1 VTCPSCGTE
10 NRAEGKFCSECG
22 APLAGACG
30 SCGTPLRP
38 GAKFCDECGTR
49 VGGTSARTS
58 AAPSAGPQQVAP
70 SPAAERRLVSVLF
83 ADLVGFTTLS
93 ESRDPEEVRELLSRY
108 FEDARRLIERYGGTV
123 EKFIGDAVM
132 AVWGTPVAKEDD
144 AERAVRAA
152 LDLVAAVTA
161 LGQEVGA
168 TRLQARAGVLTGEAA
183 VTIGAKGQG
192 MVAGDLVNTASRIQ
206 AAAIPGAV
214 FVGES
219 TRRSTE
225 AAVAYEDAGTFELKG
240 KAEPVPL
247 WRALRVVAG
256 VGGAMKSVG
265 LEAPFVGRD
274 RDMRVVKELFHAS
287 GEERK
292 AHLLSVMGVAGIG
305 KSRLSW
311 EFYKYIDGL
320 AGSVRWHSGR
330 CLAYGEGVTYWALA
344 EMVRTRAGILEG
356 EGPGDALPK
365 LRKAIEEAISDPDER
380 AWVEPRLAHL
390 LGLEERVARDREDL
404 FGAWRLFYER
414 LAEEMPTV
422 MVFEDTQWAD
432 SALLDF
438 IEYLLEWSKDSP
450 LFILTLSRPELSDR
464 RPTWGAGRRN
474 SSSLYLEPLSPSAME
489 DLMAGLVPGL
499 SGDLRQRILDR
510 AEGVPLYAVE
520 TVRMLLDRGL
530 LAQEGTEYRLTGE
543 IGDLEVPETLHAL
556 IAARLDGLTQEERWL
571 LQDASVMGKTFSKAG
586 LAAVTNVADI
596 DTLLSSLVRKEVLQ
610 VQADPRSPERGQ
622 YGFLQDLVKHV
633 AYETLSKKERKTKHL
648 AVAAYLESFSGFEE
662 EEIVE
667 VISSHYLEAYRAAPE
682 AEDAPEIKAKAMGR
696 LVAAGGHAAS
706 LAASEEAQRYY
717 EEAAG
722 LADDPSTRA
731 EILER
736 AGLMAFTAAKPE
748 EAAAHFEEA
757 VALFASNGNGHEAAR
772 VSARVAQIMWDSGKL
787 GDAVER
793 MEQSYR
799 VLSDD
804 ELDESTATVAHQ
816 VGRLKFFSGHW
827 ENSLEPIE
835 RALEIAEAL
844 WLPEVLSQ
852 ALNTKAIILV
862 ARGRQREG
870 LALLRYALEVALEND
885 ESAAALRGYYN
896 LIDTLARVDRHQE
909 GSELVREGLVLA
921 RKLGDRYW
929 EWALL
934 GQVYPLFAVGEWD
947 EVLEKLESVPEDR
960 LAETRQVFGN
970 YLTVRPL
977 IYIHRGDVDEA
988 RRGIE
993 LIQEAEVSADVQER
1007 MSYLTAH
1014 SLLEREAGNHR
1025 EALSLAQETVAL
1037 HETLGMTSE
1046 NVKEGMVVALESS
1059 LALGDFDEAERL
1071 LATIEAVPGGV
1082 RAPFL
1087 HALALRFRARLLAS
1101 RGEHDKVES
1110 RFKGGVGAFRELA
1123 MPFSMAQALLDYGEW
1138 LHAQGR
1144 ADQAQPLLDE
1154 ARMIFERL
1162 KASPWLGRV
1171 DKLGVGRVETL
1182 ARG

>member
-1 VTCPSCGTE
+1 MP
-10 NRAEGKFCSECG
+10 
-22 APLAGACG
+22 
-30 SCGTPLRP
+30 
-38 GAKFCDECGTR
+38 
-49 VGGTSARTS
+49 S
-58 AAPSAGPQQVAP
+58 AAPAPVA
-70 SPAAERRLVSVLF
+70 STPAAERRLVSVLF

-93 ESRDPEEVRELLSRY
+93 ESRDPEEVRELLSGY
-108 FEDARRLIERYGGTV
+108 FEASRQLIDRYGGTV

-152 LDLVAAVTA
+152 LDLVAAVA
-161 LGQEVGA
+161 VLGQEVGA
-168 TRLQARAGVLTGEAA
+168 TGLRARAGVLTGEAA
-183 VTIGAKGQG
+183 VTIGAEGQG

-206 AAAIPGAV
+206 AAAKPGAV

-247 WRALRVVAG
+247 WRALRVVSG
-256 VGGAMKSVG
+256 VGGAMKSTG
-265 LEAPFVGRD
+265 LEAPFVGRE
-274 RDMRVVKELFHAS
+274 REMRVVKELFHAS
-287 GEERK
+287 AEERK

-320 AGSVRWHSGR
+320 AGSIRWHQGR

-356 EGPGDALPK
+356 EGPGEALPK
-365 LRKAIEEAISDPDER
+365 LREAVEETIADPEEQ

-404 FGAWRLFYER
+404 FGAWRLFYEH

-450 LFILTLSRPELSDR
+450 LFILTSSRPELSDR

-474 SSSLYLEPLSPSAME
+474 SSSLYLEPLSASAME
-489 DLMAGLVPGL
+489 ALMAGLVPGL
-499 SGDLRQRILDR
+499 PEELRQRILDR

-530 LAQEGTEYRLTGE
+530 LTQEGSEYRLTGE

-586 LAAVTNVADI
+586 VTGVTNVADL

-622 YGFLQDLVKHV
+622 YGFLQDLVKRV

-662 EEIVE
+662 EEVVE
-667 VISSHYLEAYRAAPE
+667 VISSHYLEAYRAAPD
-682 AEDAPEIKAKAMGR
+682 ADDAPGIKAKAMDK
-696 LVAAGGHAAS
+696 LVAAGKHAAS
-706 LAASEEAQRYY
+706 LAASEEAQRYF
-717 EEAAG
+717 EEAAE

-731 EILER
+731 GILEQ
-736 AGLMAFTAAKPE
+736 AGLMAFSAARVE
-748 EAAAHFEEA
+748 DAAEHFEEA
-757 VALFASNGNGHEAAR
+757 VSLFESNGRSHDAAR
-772 VSARVAQIMWDSGKL
+772 VSARVAQIMWDGGKL

-793 MEQSYR
+793 MERSYR

-804 ELDESTATVAHQ
+804 EPDESTATVAHQ
-816 VGRLKFFSGHW
+816 VGRLKFFSGHG
-827 ENSLEPIE
+827 EVSLDPIE

-862 ARGRQREG
+862 ARGRQKEG
-870 LALLRYALEVALEND
+870 LALLRYALEVALENE
-885 ESAAALRGYYN
+885 ESAAALRAYFN
-896 LIDTLARVDRHQE
+896 LIDTLGRADRHQE
-909 GSELVREGLVLA
+909 GADLVREGLVLA
-921 RKLGDRYW
+921 RKLGNRYW

-947 EVLEKLESVPEDR
+947 DVLEQLASVPEDR
-960 LAETRQVFGN
+960 LGEVRQLFGN
-970 YLTVRPL
+970 FLTVRPL

-993 LIQEAEVSADVQER
+993 LIPGAEHSADVQER
-1007 MSYLTAH
+1007 MSYLLAQ
-1014 SLLEREAGNHR
+1014 SLLEREAGHQK
-1025 EALSLAQETVAL
+1025 EALTLAEQAVSL
-1037 HETLGMTSE
+1037 HEALGMTSE
-1046 NVKEGMVVALESS
+1046 NVKEGMVVAMEA
-1059 LALGDFDEAERL
+1059 ALTLGNFDEVEQL
-1071 LATIEAVPGGV
+1071 LSTIETLPGGARV
-1082 RAPFL
+1082 PFL
-1087 HALALRFRARLLAS
+1087 HAQALRFRARLLAAT
-1101 RGEHDKVES
+1101 GEHDEVEP
-1110 RFKGGVGAFRELA
+1110 RFKRAVGAFRELA
-1123 MPFSMAQALLDYGEW
+1123 MPFCMAQSLLDYSEW
-1138 LHAQGR
+1138 LVEQGR
-1144 ADQAQPLLDE
+1144 TDETGPLLEE
-1154 ARMIFERL
+1154 ARVIFERL
-1162 KASPWLGRV
+1162 KATPWLERV
-1171 DKLGVGRVETL
+1171 DKVGAAPVETVS
-1182 ARG
+1182 RG